1 MVRDSFDAFG
11 IKHLSPSS
19 LNTFAAEPAMFV
31 LTKVLGYPNVVGAA
45 AHRGTASEA
54 GIAHGLN
61 NPQASLTECVEVG
74 VEQFKQLVAMTT
86 DPRKEKEQE
95 SIPGFIEYGLREL
108 KPYGKPTSMQGE
120 VRVEVPGLAVPLFG
134 YYDFLWANVSVL
146 VDLKTSHRLESEI
159 KLGHARQ
166 LSLYKKAEVVDSA
179 RITYATP
186 KKAATYGLENGD
198 QHFDALVRI
207 ALTVQRFV
215 SLSADP
221 KELAS
226 LVIPDV
232 DSFYYNDPLT
242 RQLAFEVWGI

>member
-95 SIPGFIEYGLREL
+95 SIPGFVEYG
-108 KPYGKPTSMQGE
+108 QGE